1 MQKFTL
7 AIRIIFGLIFVV
19 FGLNGFFNFI
29 PMPQDM
35 PQDMITF
42 SSGLMVSKYFFPLL
56 KGSEVIC
63 GLFLLSGYFVP
74 LALVI
79 LAPIVINIFF
89 VHAFLAPDGM
99 AMSIALVLMQAYLS
113 FFARPYSDKI
123 KALFRP

>member
-1 MQKFTL
+1 MQKLTL
-7 AIRIIFGLIFVV
+7 AVRIIFGLIFVV

-29 PMPQDM
+29 PMPPDM

-42 SSGLMVSKYFFPLL
+42 STGLMVSKYFFPLL
-56 KGSEVIC
+56 KGTEVIC

-99 AMSIALVLMQAYLS
+99 VMSIALVLMEAYLA
-113 FFARPYSDKI
+113 FVALPYSKRI
-123 KALFRP
+123 KDLFRP

>member
-1 MQKFTL
+1 MQMLTL
-7 AIRIIFGLIFVV
+7 AVRLVFGLIFVV
-19 FGLNGFFNFI
+19 FGLNVFFNFI
-29 PMPQDM
+29 PMPQDL

-42 SSGLMVSKYFFPLL
+42 STGLKVSKYFFPLL

-63 GLFLLSGYFVP
+63 GLFLLSGRFVP

-89 VHAFLAPDGM
+89 VNLFLASGGM
-99 AMSIALVLMQAYLS
+99 IISFALVFMQAYLS
-113 FFARPYSDKI
+113 FFAQPYSQKI